1 MNLLEDDLCQARIAF
16 HGRIV
21 ADATHEIQN
30 HFAVIKEYNGLIGDL
45 LQSQQH
51 DMDSCVRR
59 CLVITGNIN
68 ERARLAAD
76 MVDILNRFTHRGDT
90 ARSLFRVEEVV
101 EDLVSLL
108 QRSASQ
114 HRISLEASHGRNVP
128 EVSSDA
134 SLLQFLVYSL
144 TSPLIEALPEN
155 GRISISTER
164 GKGKIP
170 QVTLTSQGGA
180 PSLMEHELMEPELM
194 SACLSR
200 LNGIFSADDA
210 GRKGKKLTLSIP
222 SHS

>member
-1 MNLLEDDLCQARIAF
+1 MNIAEDDLCQARIAF
-16 HGRIV
+16 HSRIV

-45 LQSQQH
+45 LQSQLD
-51 DMDSCVRR
+51 DMDSCVSR
-59 CLVITGNIN
+59 CREITGNIN

-76 MVDILNRFTHRGDT
+76 MVDILNRFTHRGDS
-90 ARSLFRVEEVV
+90 ARSLFRVEDVV

-114 HRISLEASHGRNVP
+114 HRISLEASHGRKIP

-144 TSPLIEALPEN
+144 TSPLIEALPED
-155 GRISISTER
+155 GWISISTEH
-164 GKGKIP
+164 GKGKVP
-170 QVTLTSQGGA
+170 QVTITAQGSD
-180 PSLMEHELMEPELM
+180 PTLMEADLMEPGLM

-200 LNGIFSADDA
+200 LDGTFSADDA
-210 GRKGKKLTLSIP
+210 GRKGKRLVLSIP
-222 SHS
+222 SLS